1 LRREARLWN
10 AATPARDESNV
21 GLLTLLYFD
30 ISVEIT
36 MPKIVD
42 ADAQRMMIRRAAR
55 RVFARRGV
63 RGAGLI
69 HVARLAGVGRATLYH
84 YYADKAALVRDLVRE
99 LLSAEERLVAAA
111 LHSRQGTPMQRIERL
126 AGELAELFGQWASLG
141 RMLFDLW
148 STTGAMF
155 RPFFRKIRR
164 DLAELITDGQR
175 EGGIDRSLDPRAAA
189 AAVIGLIDGM
199 LLQAMVDNT
208 ALDDPAA
215 TRRLVVTAVRKIL
228 MP

>member
-1 LRREARLWN
+1 M
-10 AATPARDESNV
+10 TP
-21 GLLTLLYFD
+21 LYFD
-30 ISVEIT
+30 TSVEIK

-42 ADAQRMMIRRAAR
+42 ADAQRRIIRRAAR

-63 RGAGLI
+63 KSAGLV

-99 LLSAEERLVAAA
+99 LLSEEERLVAAA
-111 LHSRQGTPMQRIERL
+111 LQSRQGTSMQRIERL

-148 STTGAMF
+148 SATGAMF

-164 DLAELITDGQR
+164 DLAELISDGQR
-175 EGGIDRSLDPRAAA
+175 QGEIDRALDPLKAASL
-189 AAVIGLIDGM
+189 VIGLIDGM
-199 LLQAMVDNT
+199 LVQAMVDGAAFEDT
-208 ALDDPAA
+208 AA
-215 TRRLVVTAVRKIL
+215 TRRLVVVAVRKIL